1 MAVDGGTEQ
10 MRWALQVTAD
20 LGSREFRV
28 LIGLLTYRN
37 RDSRTAWPSAST
49 LASRCGMSTSAV
61 ERALKALRDGG
72 VIQVVRTRKASA
84 GWGTKEYLFVAQPPS
99 EVTEPTGQ
107 PPSEVTE
114 PQPPSEVTEP
124 SIQPPSLLMEP
135 NPQPPSE
142 VMEPVTPPLDPG
154 SVTSAAQVPSEVT
167 DKPLEEPQLHIS
179 SLTTTSPVERWTG
192 PTEQNLDWL
201 AGQISLKVEGC
212 EIPLDSIT
220 EKMLKARKPQ
230 MTEGGWTMAALA
242 LLGSWQ
248 SKADAE
254 STFRNTP
261 SAGEEKPRV
270 REGEWRP
277 KWPDITALFSEYP
290 HLNKQ
295 TVRHDITRS
304 YLDWMSG
311 KGEDPSK
318 LPYGRALAG
327 WKTILKSNYEEAI
340 RSLPGERNPQMTGTE

>member
-1 MAVDGGTEQ
+1 MSLDGGSEQ
-10 MRWALQVTAD
+10 IEWALRVIAAAPNC
-20 LGSREFRV
+20 GSREFHV
-28 LIGLLTYRN
+28 LMTLLKHRN
-37 RDSRTAWPSAST
+37 RTSGLAWPATETIASVMGVGYDV
-49 LASRCGMSTSAV
+49 ASRGLSRLRSAGIIRQA
-61 ERALKALRDGG
+61 EK
-72 VIQVVRTRKASA
+72 QKASS
-84 GWGTKEYLFVAQPPS
+84 GNSYWKYGFNFQPQADVQ
-99 EVTEPTGQ
+99 EAEPAADVREATVQ
-107 PPSEVTE
+107 PAADVPEA
-114 PQPPSEVTEP
+114 
-124 SIQPPSLLMEP
+124 
-135 NPQPPSE
+135 NPQPQADVREAEPQADVQEAAPAPSTFA
-142 VMEPVTPPLDPG
+142 VQP
-154 SVTSAAQVPSEVT
+154 AADVRH
-167 DKPLEEPQLHIS
+167 KPLEEPQLPIS
-179 SLTTTSPVERWTG
+179 SLTTTSPVEEWTG
-192 PTEQNLDWL
+192 PTEQNLAWL
-201 AGQISLKVEGC
+201 AGQVSLKVEGC

-230 MTEGGWTMAALA
+230 MTSGGWTMAALA
-242 LLGSWQ
+242 LLGAWQ

-254 STFRNTP
+254 STFKNTP